1 MTKIIKLNASN
12 KKKLGIVK
20 TEALKVASSLFRKKI
35 VDLDQIKDLI
45 KLSPKKR
52 QVIFDSFN
60 MMHSLQML
68 HYELKNILT
77 KKFQEN
83 SLLWTY
89 PQIRIDG
96 DFANTF
102 TSPIHKDAWI
112 LSHKKK
118 GCIIWL
124 PLNKNGGN
132 LLIAPNQK
140 LKKIIKHKYWGLESK
155 DKITFK
161 EQKIKYGEALIFDHN
176 LAHKSSTKDDFR
188 ISIQLRY
195 EEINLLNYKK
205 SVTQKT
211 DPLVKNYWFKRYKD

>member
-1 MTKIIKLNASN
+1 MIKIIKLNPSN
-12 KKKLGIVK
+12 IEKLEIVK
-20 TEALKVASSLFRKKI
+20 KEALKISSTLLKKKI
-35 VDLDQIKDLI
+35 VNLEEIRDLI

-52 QVIFDSFN
+52 QIIFDSFN

-68 HYELKNILT
+68 HYEMKNILT
-77 KKFQEN
+77 KNFKEN

-96 DFANTF
+96 DFADNF
-102 TSPIHKDAWI
+102 TAPIHKDAWI

-124 PLNKNGGN
+124 TLNQNGGN
-132 LLIAPNQK
+132 LLIGSNQK
-140 LKKIIKHKYWGLESK
+140 LKKIIKNKYWGLESK
-155 DKITFK
+155 DEIIFK
-161 EQKIKYGEALIFDHN
+161 EKKIKYGEALIFDHN
-176 LAHKSSTKDDFR
+176 LAHRSSLKDDFR

-195 EEINLLNYKK
+195 EEINLLNFRR

-211 DPLVKNYWFKRYKD
+211 DPLIKNYWFKRFNN